1 MRGGDVQVT
10 YLVQRL
16 RRDAGFTLIEVAIA
30 GLLSTIL
37 LVAMGS
43 FILSAVTAGS
53 FTQGQSAT
61 LNDARNVVQRIEKES
76 RGANAIEWCEP
87 VGSCLEID
95 SQTPTGSFRLV
106 RYLHAEGQLHRQ
118 EFDADA
124 AEWSDT
130 RVVIERLKN
139 TAEQP
144 VFSNSACDAESIT
157 LQRVIVDLY
166 IEPTPASDPSL
177 NVQTS
182 FRPRNFPSVATCPGS

>member
-1 MRGGDVQVT
+1 MRRED
-10 YLVQRL
+10 
-16 RRDAGFTLIEVAIA
+16 GFTLIEVAIA

-43 FILSAVTAGS
+43 FILSAMTAGA

-76 RGANAIEWCEP
+76 RGANAIDWCEP

-95 SQTPTGSFRLV
+95 TQTPSGDFKLV
-106 RYLHAEGQLHRQ
+106 RYSHTDGQLHRQ
-118 EFDADA
+118 EFDAVA
-124 AEWSDT
+124 SAWSDPQT
-130 RVVIERLKN
+130 VIERLKN

-144 VFSNSACDAESIT
+144 AFSNSACDAESIT

-182 FRPRNFPSVATCPGS
+182 FRPRNFPSVASCPT